1 MMNLIDVQQ
10 VTKSFPEGMFAKC
23 TVLDGIDLTIRQGD
37 FVVLRGANGAG
48 KSTLI
53 KIILGLQEPDSGTVQ
68 LFGRSPKTPE
78 SKLHVGT
85 VFQEVTPPNSLKVKE
100 LVNLIHSYYPDPKP
114 TQDILKAVGLE
125 DKQNAF
131 PSDLSG
137 GQKQRLYFAIALVGN
152 PQLLILD
159 EPTKN
164 LDDEG
169 QKTFWEQVERCQKDG
184 VTILMVTHIRAEQ
197 SVLQNS
203 ATHIVTLAEGKLTYD
218 KQPAQSSSA
227 VTPAVAPPLTK
238 GANPAKVLFMQTKA
252 EILQLLRTPMY
263 LVGVLLFSGMIS
275 LFPADDSYTLKLR
288 LVSFSAISLLLFAVD
303 RLSKR
308 IAIERVEGWLKLLK
322 VTPLQPSLYLIAK
335 LLMTLLVLMGSLTT
349 IFGIG
354 IYKFGI
360 AQSFAEWSFLSLGLL
375 LGIIPFAMVGIAL
388 GYMVP
393 PKALD
398 AITGLLIP
406 VALVGS
412 GLFAQQMPDYLSNII
427 VLSPF
432 FHYKGLIAFT
442 AGINNDHRLILHIT
456 WLVFYCFLGG
466 LIAKHAYQRD
476 ALTQ

>member
-1 MMNLIDVQQ
+1 MNLIDIQQ
-10 VTKSFPEGMFAKC
+10 VTKSFPEGIFGKR
-23 TVLDGIDLTIRQGD
+23 TILDGIDLTIHQGD

-53 KIILGLQEPDSGTVQ
+53 KIILGLQEPDSGTVE
-68 LFGRSPKTPE
+68 LFGRSPKAPE

-85 VFQEVTPPNSLKVKE
+85 IFQEVTPPNSLKVKE

-114 TQDILKAVGLE
+114 VKDILKAVGLE

-131 PSDLSG
+131 PNDLSG

-169 QKTFWEQVERCQKDG
+169 QKTFWEQVQLCREDG
-184 VTILMVTHIRAEQ
+184 VTILMVTHIKAEQ
-197 SVLQNS
+197 SVLHNS
-203 ATHIVTLAEGKLTYD
+203 ATHIVTLAEGKLAYD

-227 VTPAVAPPLTK
+227 VTPTVAPLVTK
-238 GANPAKVLFMQTKA
+238 EANFAKVLFMQTKA
-252 EILQLLRTPMY
+252 EILQLLRTPLY
-263 LVGVLLFSGMIS
+263 LVGILLFSSMAS
-275 LFPADDSYTLKLR
+275 LFPSDDSHTLKIL
-288 LVSFSAISLLLFAVD
+288 LVLFGAISLLMVAVE
-303 RLSKR
+303 RLGKR
-308 IAIERVEGWLKLLK
+308 IAIERVEGWLKLIK
-322 VTPLQPSLYLIAK
+322 VTPLQPGLYLVAK
-335 LLMTLLVLMGSLTT
+335 LLMTLLVLMGSLAT

-354 IYKFGI
+354 IYMFGI
-360 AQSFAEWSFLSLGLL
+360 AQSIAEWSLLSSSLL

-388 GYMVP
+388 GYIVP

-412 GLFAQQMPDYLSNII
+412 GLFAQQTPGYLNDAI

-432 FHYKGLIAFT
+432 FHYKGLIAFA
-442 AGINNDHRLILHIT
+442 AGIDNDHRLILHIT

-466 LIAKHAYQRD
+466 LIAKKAYQRD
-476 ALTQ
+476 ALAQ

>member
-1 MMNLIDVQQ
+1 MNLINIQQ
-10 VTKSFPEGMFAKC
+10 VTKSFSEGMFGKR
-23 TVLDGIDLTIRQGD
+23 TVLDGIDLTVRQGD
-37 FVVLRGANGAG
+37 FIVLRGANGAG

-53 KIILGLQEPDSGTVQ
+53 KIILGLQEPDSGTVE
-68 LFGRSPKTPE
+68 LFGRSPKTSE

-85 VFQEVTPPNSLKVKE
+85 IFQEVTPPNSLKVKE
-100 LVNLIHSYYPDPKP
+100 LVNLIRSYYPDPKP
-114 TQDILKAVGLE
+114 TKDILKAVGLE

-169 QKTFWEQVERCQKDG
+169 QKTFWEQVQQCQKDG
-184 VTILMVTHIRAEQ
+184 VTILMVTHIKAEQ

-203 ATHIVTLAEGKLTYD
+203 ATHIVTLAEGKLFYD
-218 KQPAQSSSA
+218 KQPAPSSGA
-227 VTPAVAPPLTK
+227 VTPAVAPLTAK
-238 GANPAKVLFMQTKA
+238 EANPAKVLFMQTKA
-252 EILQLLRTPMY
+252 EILQLLRTPLY
-263 LVGVLLFSGMIS
+263 LVGILVFSSMAS
-275 LFPADDSYTLKLR
+275 LFPSDDSQNLKIL
-288 LVSFSAISLLLFAVD
+288 LVSFGAISLLMFAVE

-335 LLMTLLVLMGSLTT
+335 LLMTLLVLMGSLAT

-360 AQSFAEWSFLSLGLL
+360 TQSIAEWSLLSSSLL
-375 LGIIPFAMVGIAL
+375 LGIIPFAMIGIAL
-388 GYMVP
+388 GYMVS

-406 VALVGS
+406 VALAFS
-412 GLFAQQMPDYLSNII
+412 GLFAQQMPGFLNDVI

-442 AGINNDHRLILHIT
+442 SGSDNDHRLILHIT

-466 LIAKHAYQRD
+466 LIAKQAYQRD
-476 ALTQ
+476 VLA